1 MCEYRFGRGPKSVF
15 MDGRGRTRPFSG
27 PAKGSLRRSSSSEQT
42 LGTMKVTDYH
52 LGDLGRVCSG
62 TVTRTQRRSRGGAL
76 EMSEQPQPRRMQQT
90 MPEEDGGWHRVNAG
104 PHLHI
109 MFNPNRLGRQPDEI
123 ERPSILVAV
132 AGKREQALRF
142 DPFSVGSHYHIRP
155 SQRGRQIPLW
165 VEEGRRRLMSP
176 WHFST
181 SPCVSAGSS
190 PRPTK
195 TMSRRSWMTPTW
207 SVPPARSGTSMPPHG
222 I

>member
-1 MCEYRFGRGPKSVF
+1 M
-15 MDGRGRTRPFSG
+15 MARGRTDPFG
-27 PAKGSLRRSSSSEQT
+27 TNKGSFKRSSSSEQT

-52 LGDLGRVCSG
+52 LGHRGRVLRVG
-62 TVTRTQRRSRGGAL
+62 HAHAALIRGGAL
-76 EMSEQPQPRRMQQT
+76 EMSEQPQPQRMQQT

-104 PHLHI
+104 LHLHI

-132 AGKREQALRF
+132 VDKREQALRF

-165 VEEGRRRLMSP
+165 VEEGQTPLDVALAFFDKPLRLRGLLAQADEDDVASQLDDADL
-176 WHFST
+176 
-181 SPCVSAGSS
+181 VSA
-190 PRPTK
+190 
-195 TMSRRSWMTPTW
+195 
-207 SVPPARSGTSMPPHG
+207 ARQIRHLYASHD